1 MANQMTKS
9 RIRLYLLVSITM
21 GAAGC
26 SNIPIQTT
34 QPAQPQPIQSQPA
47 QTQPAQPIQPIQP
60 IQPAQPAQPAQ
71 RSAVSVQLLTQ
82 AETLQQSGNLSG
94 AIAQVERA
102 VRIEPR
108 NAYAWYRLATL
119 QLAAGDLN
127 RAEQFARRSNQY
139 AAGNRELIEANQ
151 KVMDEVRRLR

>member
-1 MANQMTKS
+1 MANQITKS
-9 RIRLYLLVSITM
+9 RAGLYLLVSITI

-34 QPAQPQPIQSQPA
+34 QPAQPTQPTQPQPVQTQPA
-47 QTQPAQPIQPIQP
+47 RPAQPTQPAQPQS
-60 IQPAQPAQPAQ
+60 QPAQ
-71 RSAVSVQLLTQ
+71 RSAVSVQLLAQ

-108 NAYAWYRLATL
+108 NAYAWHRLATL

-151 KVMDEVRRLR
+151 KVMNEVRRLQ